1 MVGIHFPSPELVH
14 SDSLHVD
21 QELLLKQLRPVET
34 NHNQKRRC
42 MEGTRQSILHRI
54 MNWVPNPQEG
64 TNMQRKDVFWVYGS
78 PGIGKTSLAHSICAS
93 LQDREQLAGVFFC
106 RRDDANLSEPR
117 NILPTLIYKLARTF
131 PAFRGIVAEH
141 LRKDP
146 NLTPESMKDTL
157 FVDFI
162 RALHRHPKQHTLV
175 FVIDA
180 FDECGNTQTRRDILK
195 VLTDAAALASWLK
208 IIITSRPEADIIR
221 CFSDTPEKY
230 DLGTD
235 KETKDDLRTFA
246 RSQFEVVASEW
257 RLPPTWPE
265 ESLFNRVISQANGL
279 FIFINTL
286 VLSLRQCVDPED
298 ALKETLDGSAGA
310 GLDSLY
316 GLYTSILKVQMT
328 RSNVAEFWRV
338 IAVITTAQYRPPHE
352 ALIATLAGVKR
363 NLVEKWVD
371 DLSSLLDRDE
381 GTNGVIR
388 TRHLSISE
396 YFISDRCDYKGELQE
411 AHGQLG
417 IVCLETMV
425 GQLRFNICG
434 LEDSRLSNADVKD
447 LQVRIEKN
455 ISEPLQYSSL
465 YWSTHLCMTPDNND
479 RRMLQLGCL
488 KEFFEGLWP
497 LFWIEVLS
505 IMRMVPI
512 GAPSLRRVIS
522 WVKVSTTPAHRY
534 CITS

>member
-1 MVGIHFPSPELVH
+1 
-14 SDSLHVD
+14 
-21 QELLLKQLRPVET
+21 
-34 NHNQKRRC
+34 
-42 MEGTRQSILHRI
+42 
-54 MNWVPNPQEG
+54 MNWVPNPEEG
-64 TNMQRKDVFWVYGS
+64 SNVQGRNVFWVYGS

-146 NLTPESMKDTL
+146 NLTPQSMKDTL
-157 FVDFI
+157 FGDFI
-162 RALHRHPKQHTLV
+162 RDLHRHPKQHTLV

-180 FDECGNTQTRRDILK
+180 FDECGNSQTRQDVLK
-195 VLTDAAALASWLK
+195 VLIDAVALVSWLK

-235 KETKDDLRTFA
+235 EKTKDDLQAFA
-246 RSQFEVVASEW
+246 RSQFKVVASEW

-265 ESLFNRVISQANGL
+265 EPLFNRVISQANGL
-279 FIFINTL
+279 FIFIHTL
-286 VLSLRQCVDPED
+286 VLALRQCVDPEE

-328 RSNVAEFWRV
+328 RSNIAEFWRV
-338 IAVITTAQYRPPHE
+338 VAVITTGQFRPLRE
-352 ALIATLAGVKR
+352 DLIAVLAGVKQ

-371 DLSSLLDRDE
+371 DLSSLLDRE
-381 GTNGVIR
+381 GTNGGIR
-388 TRHLSISE
+388 ARHLSISE
-396 YFISDRCDYKGELQE
+396 YFVSDRCDYKGKLQE
-411 AHGQLG
+411 AHEQLG
-417 IVCLETMV
+417 IVCLETMI
-425 GQLRFNICG
+425 GQLHFNICKLG
-434 LEDSRLSNADVKD
+434 DSRLANADIKD
-447 LQVRIEKN
+447 LQFRIEEN
-455 ISEPLQYSSL
+455 ISGPLQYSSL
-465 YWSTHLCMTPDNND
+465 YWSTHLCNTPND
-479 RRMLQLGCL
+479 GRHKLGFERL
-488 KEFFEGLWP
+488 KEFFEGLCP

-505 IMRMVPI
+505 IMKMVPV

-522 WVKVSTTPAHRY
+522 WVKVSTTLSRQ
-534 CITS
+534 

>member
-1 MVGIHFPSPELVH
+1 MVGIHCPSLELVH
-14 SDSLHVD
+14 SESLHVD
-21 QELLLKQLRPVET
+21 QELLLKQLKPVET
-34 NHNQKRRC
+34 THDQKRRC
-42 MEGTRQSILHRI
+42 MEGTRRSILRRI
-54 MNWVPNPQEG
+54 MSWVPDPQEG
-64 TNMQRKDVFWVYGS
+64 PNMQRKNVFWVYGS
-78 PGIGKTSLAHSICAS
+78 PGIGKTSLAHSVCAS
-93 LQDREQLAGVFFC
+93 LQDRGQLAGVFFC
-106 RRDDANLSEPR
+106 RRDDANLNEPR

-131 PAFRGIVAEH
+131 PAFRAVVAEY

-162 RALHRHPKQHTLV
+162 SGLHRHPKQHTLV

-180 FDECGNTQTRRDILK
+180 FDECGDTQTRRDILK
-195 VLTDAAALASWLK
+195 VLTDAAARASWLK

-235 KETKDDLRTFA
+235 EQTGDDLRTFA

-257 RLPPTWPE
+257 RLAPTWPE
-265 ESLFNRVISQANGL
+265 EPLFNRVISQANGL

-286 VLSLRQCVDPED
+286 LLALRQCIDPEE

-316 GLYTSILKVQMT
+316 GLYTSILKVQMA

-338 IAVITTAQYRPPHE
+338 LAVITTAQYRPLHG
-352 ALIATLAGVKR
+352 ALIATLAGVKQ

-371 DLSSLLDRDE
+371 DLSSLLDRNE
-381 GTNGVIR
+381 RTNGGIR

-396 YFISDRCDYKGELQE
+396 YFVSARCDYRSELQE
-411 AHGQLG
+411 AHVQLC
-417 IVCLETMV
+417 ITCLETMV
-425 GQLRFNICG
+425 GQLRFNICK
-434 LEDSRLSNADVKD
+434 LEDSRLANADIKD
-447 LQVRIEKN
+447 LQFRIKEN

-465 YWSTHLCMTPDNND
+465 YWSTHLCMTPVNNG
-479 RRMLQLGCL
+479 RRMLQLGSL
-488 KEFFEGLWP
+488 KEFFEGLCP